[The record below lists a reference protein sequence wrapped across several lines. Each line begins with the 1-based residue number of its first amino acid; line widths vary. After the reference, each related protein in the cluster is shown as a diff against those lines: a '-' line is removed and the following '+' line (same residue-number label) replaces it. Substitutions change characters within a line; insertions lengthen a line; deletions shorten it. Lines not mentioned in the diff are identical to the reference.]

1 MVHSVTLLL
10 PVQSHRG
17 GDNPVPDVM
26 EVLRKPDVD
35 RPGREPT
42 ILLHAARLL
51 AREDIKTVT
60 VTARDRLF
68 DVDDHAVVIDGN
80 LSDFRLFVGGQS
92 SERTQRALFPAGFTR
107 HETVFI
113 PITSSVSP
121 STNFRR

>member
-35 RPGREPT
+35 RPGREPS

-51 AREDIKTVT
+51 ARQDIQTVA
-60 VTARDRLF
+60 VTAC
-68 DVDDHAVVIDGN
+68 DGF
-80 LSDFRLFVGGQS
+80 LDGDY
-92 SERTQRALFPAGFTR
+92 
-107 HETVFI
+107 HVF
-113 PITSSVSP
+113 
-121 STNFRR
+121 